1 MTTLFITTTP
11 EDITNLLP
19 WAWHL
24 AASRKDQLT
33 ILLASRRK
41 GETRI
46 TDVPNVPDEEE
57 SDLLKLTRNTI
68 QQLSKDDNAAQPSV
82 QLKQIQGDNWT
93 SNIHSVVTD
102 IQPDFLITRA
112 PSFPKAQTEEAWQT
126 QLTTAANYDAMLIQ
140 DDAAGVHQP
149 LSLAVFITDEADNES
164 ALRCARQLI
173 KSYGGTTTAVYV
185 QPNISD
191 DSFDVGE
198 RRLSNMLSRLISGNQ
213 DTIQHSV
220 IVAQSTTEAF
230 RSLNASDYHLLL
242 MGTKSQQ
249 QMRRFFQA
257 NPVTQQGDEMKIPA
271 VAVLQRGSS
280 LGSRIHN
287 ATVQR
292 LKSIVPQLSRE
303 ERVHL
308 VTRIQESSQWDFDF
322 VLLISLATLI
332 GCLGLAENSAAVI
345 VGAMLVAPLMTPI
358 AGVGLGVAHANAY
371 LTKVAF
377 RTALK
382 GFATAL
388 MIGLLFGCCIQLGH
402 WVGWLDPL
410 QSLATSKIEAQA
422 MTGDTATINTA
433 AINTA
438 ASNTAASNTA
448 ASNAITS
455 VFPSEVEGRTK
466 PQFYDLLIALAS
478 GIAAA
483 YAMGRPNLYSALPG
497 VAIAAALVPPIAVS
511 GIAFSYGEFLKSGG
525 ALLLFVT
532 NMVTI
537 ILGASLV
544 FSAVGIRSQKEG
556 PNAAKWPRYTLLLL
570 VVLSILITIV
580 IELHGQH
587 RKSIERQQIQ
597 NSTAA

>member
-1 MTTLFITTTP
+1 MTTLFIAATP
-11 EDITNLLP
+11 EDINNLLP

-33 ILLASRRK
+33 ILLGSRSK
-41 GETRI
+41 GETRV
-46 TDVPNVPDEEE
+46 TDVAESPKPDE
-57 SDLLKLTRNTI
+57 SDLLKLARDTI
-68 QQLSKDDNAAQPSV
+68 QKLSEDDNSAQPTV
-82 QLKQIQGDNWT
+82 QLKQVKGDNWT
-93 SNIHSVVTD
+93 KD
-102 IQPDFLITRA
+102 IGSIVNDLQCDFLITKA
-112 PSFPKAQTEEAWQT
+112 PSFQKSQTEEPWQSR
-126 QLTTAANYDAMLIQ
+126 LTTAVDYDAMLIR

-164 ALRCARQLI
+164 ALRCARRLV

-185 QPNISD
+185 QPNVSD
-191 DSFDVGE
+191 DSVDVGE
-198 RRLSNMLSRLISGNQ
+198 RQLSNMLSRLIGGNQ
-213 DTIQHSV
+213 DKIQHSI

-230 RSLNASDYHLLL
+230 RELNTSDYHLLL
-242 MGTKSQQ
+242 MGTKNQQ
-249 QMRRFFQA
+249 QMRRFFRA
-257 NPVTQQGDEMKIPA
+257 NPVTEQGSEQRIPA
-271 VAVLQRGSS
+271 VAVFQRGSS
-280 LGSRIHN
+280 LGSRIRN
-287 ATVQR
+287 AAVQR
-292 LKSIVPQLSRE
+292 LKTIVPQLSRE

-377 RTALK
+377 RTAVR
-382 GFATAL
+382 GFATAIL
-388 MIGLLFGCCIQLGH
+388 IGLLFGCSIQFGH
-402 WVGWLDPL
+402 FIGWLDPL
-410 QSLATSKIEAQA
+410 PSFLPGQLEGEWV
-422 MTGDTATINTA
+422 TGP
-433 AINTA
+433 
-438 ASNTAASNTA
+438 
-448 ASNAITS
+448 
-455 VFPSEVEGRTK
+455 FPSEVEGRTK

-556 PNAAKWPRYTLLLL
+556 PNAAKWPRYVLLLL
-570 VVLSILITIV
+570 VVLSVMITII

-587 RKSIERQQIQ
+587 RKAVQTQRFQSSARV
-597 NSTAA
+597 

>member
-1 MTTLFITTTP
+1 MTTLFIATSP
-11 EDITNLLP
+11 EDISNLLP

-24 AASRKDQLT
+24 AESRQEQLT
-33 ILLASRRK
+33 VLVGSRSK
-41 GETRI
+41 GETRL
-46 TDVPNVPDEEE
+46 TDVAETAKHDE
-57 SDLLKLTRNTI
+57 SDLLKLTRNVI
-68 QQLSKDDNAAQPSV
+68 QQLSDDDNSAQPQL
-82 QLKQIQGDNWT
+82 QLKQIRGGQW
-93 SNIHSVVTD
+93 SNDIRSVVD
-102 IQPDFLITRA
+102 QLQPNFVITRA
-112 PSFPKAQTEEAWQT
+112 PSFQKNQTGEAWQT
-126 QLTTAANYDAMLIQ
+126 SLTSAADYDTMLIR

-149 LSLAVFITDEADNES
+149 LSLAVFITDEADNEY
-164 ALRCARQLI
+164 ALRCARRLT
-173 KSYGGTTTAVYV
+173 KSYGGTITAVYV
-185 QPNISD
+185 QPNVSD
-191 DSFDVGE
+191 DSVDVGE
-198 RRLSNMLSRLISGNQ
+198 RQLSNMLSRLIGGNQ
-213 DTIQHSV
+213 DSIKHSI

-230 RSLNASDYHLLL
+230 RELNASDYHMLL
-242 MGTKSQQ
+242 MGTKNQQ
-249 QMRRFFQA
+249 QMRRFFRA
-257 NPVTQQGDEMKIPA
+257 NPVTEQGGEVRIPA

-280 LGSRIHN
+280 LGSQIRN
-287 ATVQR
+287 KAVQR
-292 LKSIVPQLSRE
+292 LKSVVPQLSRE

-322 VLLISLATLI
+322 VLLISLATFI

-377 RTALK
+377 RTAVR
-382 GFATAL
+382 GFATAIF
-388 MIGLLFGCCIQLGH
+388 IGLLFGCCIQFGH
-402 WVGWLDPL
+402 FIGWLDPL
-410 QSLATSKIEAQA
+410 PSMVPSPVVGEWVVGL
-422 MTGDTATINTA
+422 
-433 AINTA
+433 
-438 ASNTAASNTA
+438 
-448 ASNAITS
+448 
-455 VFPSEVEGRTK
+455 FPSEVEGRTK

-570 VVLSILITIV
+570 VILSILITVV

-587 RKSIERQQIQ
+587 RKSLEQQRTQISANQ
-597 NSTAA
+597 

>member
-1 MTTLFITTTP
+1 MTTLFIAATP
-11 EDITNLLP
+11 EDISNLLP

-24 AASRKDQLT
+24 AASRKDELT
-33 ILLASRRK
+33 ILLGSRRK
-41 GETRI
+41 GETRVI
-46 TDVPNVPDEEE
+46 DVDDRPKDDE
-57 SDLLKLTRNTI
+57 SDLLRLTRTVI
-68 QQLSKDDNAAQPSV
+68 QQLSDDDNSAQPAV
-82 QLKQIQGDNWT
+82 QLKQIRGDNW
-93 SNIHSVVTD
+93 SSDIGPVVD
-102 IQPDFLITRA
+102 ELQPDFLITRA
-112 PSFPKAQTEEAWQT
+112 PRFQKAQTEEPWQT
-126 QLTTAANYDAMLIQ
+126 RLTTAANYDAMLIR

-149 LSLAVFITDEADNES
+149 LSLAVFVTDEADNES
-164 ALRCARQLI
+164 ALRCARRLM
-173 KSYGGTTTAVYV
+173 KTYGGTTTAVYV
-185 QPNISD
+185 QPNVSD
-191 DSFDVGE
+191 DSIDVGE
-198 RRLSNMLSRLISGNQ
+198 RQLSNMLSRLIGGNQ
-213 DTIQHSV
+213 DAIQHSV

-230 RSLNASDYHLLL
+230 RELNASEYHLLL
-242 MGTKSQQ
+242 MGTKNQQ
-249 QMRRFFQA
+249 QMRRFFRA
-257 NPVTQQGDEMKIPA
+257 NPVTEQGGELRIPA

-280 LGSRIHN
+280 LGNRIRN
-287 ATVQR
+287 GAVQR
-292 LKSIVPQLSRE
+292 LKAVVPQLSRE

-332 GCLGLAENSAAVI
+332 ACLGLAENSAAVI

-377 RTALK
+377 RTALR
-382 GFATAL
+382 GFATAIL
-388 MIGLLFGCCIQLGH
+388 IGLFFGCFTQLGH
-402 WVGWLDPL
+402 FFGWLDPL
-410 QSLATSKIEAQA
+410 QLMVANQVE
-422 MTGDTATINTA
+422 GEWVFDL
-433 AINTA
+433 
-438 ASNTAASNTA
+438 
-448 ASNAITS
+448 
-455 VFPSEVEGRTK
+455 FPSEVEGRTK

-556 PNAAKWPRYTLLLL
+556 PNAAKWPRYVLLLL
-570 VVLSILITIV
+570 VVLSVLITIV

-587 RKSIERQQIQ
+587 RKSLETQRVQ
-597 NSTAA
+597 NSASV